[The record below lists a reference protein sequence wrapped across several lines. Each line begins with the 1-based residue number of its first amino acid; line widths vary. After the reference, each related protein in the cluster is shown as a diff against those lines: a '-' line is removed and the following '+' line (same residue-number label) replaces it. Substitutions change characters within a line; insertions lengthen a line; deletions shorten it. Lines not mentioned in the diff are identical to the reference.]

1 MHPVMRLLAA
11 GVPVSLLVD
20 LLSSEPPFSRE
31 IYWVESADDSWIHR
45 LPVAAAAA

>member
-20 LLSSEPPFSRE
+20 LLSSTPPFSQE
-31 IYWVESADDSWIHR
+31 IYWREVGDDSWIPA
-45 LPVAAAAA
+45 LPAAAAA